1 MTSTNR
7 QGLFEP
13 RKNNTID
20 LTISSDEEDSRDK
33 PTKITRRRP
42 PIVNSDSDSDDSD
55 VNIISSQ
62 RARLAVQESDSEGEE
77 EEVRAIPKVN
87 KPHLVARGNSEDS
100 GEDIESS
107 GSEEEEEEE
116 DELEEDESSD
126 DAFVVPDDKVEPH
139 PNPRPASMADAL
151 AAMSFK
157 KKPSPASVAQKEAT
171 ELDSDQENA
180 LRGYGF
186 LPTSKPK
193 PTTTDPRSFRT
204 SLTSKSNPTFLQP
217 KLTAPLGIRTSNQ
230 LPASSS
236 SSSSSAFSS
245 NSTAFNL
252 KAQPISVKSRLGAQ
266 IEQENARKGIPID
279 VPKNPP
285 STSFRREEKPKA
297 SKGELS
303 LLYPDR
309 DAF

>member
-1 MTSTNR
+1 MTSSNR
-7 QGLFEP
+7 QALFEP

-20 LTISSDEEDSRDK
+20 LTVSSDEEDSPVE
-33 PTKITRRRP
+33 PTKPSRRRP

-62 RARLAVQESDSEGEE
+62 RARLAVQASDSEDQEE
-77 EEVRAIPKVN
+77 ELRAIPKVN
-87 KPHLVARGNSEDS
+87 KPHLVTRGNSEEDS

-107 GSEEEEEEE
+107 GSEEEEE

-126 DAFVVPDDKVEPH
+126 HSIVVPDDKVEPR

-157 KKPSPASVAQKEAT
+157 KKASSAPVAQEEAI

-186 LPTSKPK
+186 LPISKPK
-193 PTTTDPRSFRT
+193 PTTTDPRSFHT
-204 SLTSKSNPTFLQP
+204 SLTSKSNPTFLKP
-217 KLTAPLGIRTSNQ
+217 KLTAPLAHRTSNQ

-236 SSSSSAFSS
+236 SSSTNFSS
-245 NSTAFNL
+245 TSAAFNL

-266 IEQENARKGIPID
+266 IQQENVRKGIPID

-303 LLYPDR
+303 LLYLDR
-309 DAF
+309 YPF